1 MYHLDQVET
10 GLLIFKIKYF
20 SCIPSHAWK
29 GNLTAIGVEYLE
41 VSEFSFD
48 PYFFYGWIGI
58 DFEGV
63 FRD

>member
-1 MYHLDQVET
+1 MHYLDQIEP
-10 GLLIFKIKYF
+10 GMLISKIKYF
-20 SCIPSHAWK
+20 SCIPSHAGQ
-29 GNLTAIGVEYLE
+29 GNLSAIRVEYLE
-41 VSEFSFD
+41 VGEFSFN